1 MVFRASLSTRAVL
14 GEECPSPASFHPQR
28 RSLHLASTLLSR
40 KRKSVAA
47 AEKCGKTIQS
57 VPDSEAGWLVTPLG
71 GIVPFVMI
79 SWSFLGRL
87 PVKASTPLP
96 TVLIAAK
103 TKSLRTENTR
113 SYSCGRSGCLER
125 LLCQSNCLS
134 CTENSDSGPRYSTC
148 ELPRSVH
155 DSTVSTVMI
164 RFMISSKSRHVNSTF
179 ISGQQIVGIVW
190 VPFLTVSFSR
200 ADGHVSKL
208 GTTRSEL
215 SGAFV
220 SEQIK

>member
-1 MVFRASLSTRAVL
+1 MDVCNNRFHWTWAGTWGVQLPTRFFCFSRDPGEPAEGHILTAGGGGFSCQPATRAVV
-14 GEECPSPASFHPQR
+14 GEECPRPASFHLQR

-103 TKSLRTENTR
+103 QNRK
-113 SYSCGRSGCLER
+113 ER
-125 LLCQSNCLS
+125 KIHARIPAAGQVALSFCCFSPTVFHALKIQILVRGTPPASFPDLCTIPQ
-134 CTENSDSGPRYSTC
+134 
-148 ELPRSVH
+148 
-155 DSTVSTVMI
+155 
-164 RFMISSKSRHVNSTF
+164 F
-179 ISGQQIVGIVW
+179 QQ
-190 VPFLTVSFSR
+190 L
-200 ADGHVSKL
+200 
-208 GTTRSEL
+208 
-215 SGAFV
+215 
-220 SEQIK
+220 